1 MHKEWM
7 IRWIEGRQTDFLLK
21 GQSPMGKA
29 AKAPI
34 LLPQTI
40 SSFQNTSIEHL
51 LDFEVCFKCRDT
63 AVSRLP
69 KICPLRIVC
78 IHTYSHTCMHRHIHT
93 CVCTHRHAQ
102 GGSNSDPDDD
112 GKRKSSSNPNCDSK
126 EETEQVDPL
135 IVWNEKIQ
143 MKLFS
148 WPLSRR
154 M

>member
-21 GQSPMGKA
+21 GQSPMGEA

-93 CVCTHRHAQ
+93 CVCKHRHAQ

-112 GKRKSSSNPNCDSK
+112 GKRK
-126 EETEQVDPL
+126 
-135 IVWNEKIQ
+135 
-143 MKLFS
+143 F
-148 WPLSRR
+148 
-154 M
+154 

>member
-1 MHKEWM
+1 
-7 IRWIEGRQTDFLLK
+7 
-21 GQSPMGKA
+21 MGKV

-51 LDFEVCFKCRDT
+51 LGFEVCFKCRDT

-69 KICPLRIVC
+69 KICPLRIC
-78 IHTYSHTCMHRHIHT
+78 LCTHILKHMHADTYIR
-93 CVCTHRHAQ
+93 VCTHRQAQ

-112 GKRKSSSNPNCDSK
+112 GKRKSSSNPNYNSK
-126 EETEQVDPL
+126 EETEEVDPL
-135 IVWNEKIQ
+135 NVWNEEIQ

>member
-1 MHKEWM
+1 
-7 IRWIEGRQTDFLLK
+7 
-21 GQSPMGKA
+21 MGKA

-51 LDFEVCFKCRDT
+51 VGFEVCFKCRDT

-69 KICPLRIVC
+69 KICPLRIC
-78 IHTYSHTCMHRHIHT
+78 LCTHTQTYACRHIHT

-112 GKRKSSSNPNCDSK
+112 GKRKSGSNPNYNSK
-126 EETEQVDPL
+126 EETEEVDPL
-135 IVWNEKIQ
+135 NVWNEEIQ
-143 MKLFS
+143 MKLFP
-148 WPLSRR
+148 WPLSQR
-154 M
+154 MQVAFKKKNRNQKMLKLISC